1 KNSRLASLK
10 SVNSTNSSTSSFK
23 SAKSSTSSPAL
34 VSKTNQNPSTFSST
48 SPAFLL
54 SPASDS
60 VFDSPTSSSL
70 TMAELTNQVIQNSG
84 ATNSESQN
92 ELPDGW
98 FNKSTDEK
106 LTLLMTTIS
115 THITK
120 KVNEMSSKFDNLNK
134 RLDELHKLKSNFEK
148 LKDETITNS
157 QALSEKIM
165 ALTSQTPMTS
175 STVVQQ
181 TSELIISGVP
191 EPVATELSPSDIA
204 DKVFEVL
211 NVNNLKQDILRHDV
225 VLQLEFKLGSE
236 SNELS
241 KSQLPRYFRCHHVLK
256 ASFLGDTVLHLF
268 KDFEVDGSMF
278 CATLLELSVNR
289 SFSPRV
295 KFLET
300 Y

>member
-1 KNSRLASLK
+1 
-10 SVNSTNSSTSSFK
+10 
-23 SAKSSTSSPAL
+23 
-34 VSKTNQNPSTFSST
+34 
-48 SPAFLL
+48 
-54 SPASDS
+54 
-60 VFDSPTSSSL
+60 
-70 TMAELTNQVIQNSG
+70 MAELTNQVIQNSG

-134 RLDELHKLKSNFEK
+134 RLDELHSKHSETKDQVVKLTSDLIDNSKTITELKSNFEK

-191 EPVATELSPSDIA
+191 EPVATELLPSDIA

-211 NVNNLKQDILRHDV
+211 NVNNLKQDILSIRKID
-225 VLQLEFKLGSE
+225 KK
-236 SNELS
+236 SNPTNS
-241 KSQLPRYFRCHHVLK
+241 
-256 ASFLGDTVLHLF
+256 
-268 KDFEVDGSMF
+268 
-278 CATLLELSVNR
+278 NR
-289 SFSPRV
+289 NTNINNDRNRPVSHSY
-295 KFLET
+295 L
-300 Y
+300 